1 MPIWLKNNTKLNLL
15 VISTCIWLPIW
26 LKNARL
32 SLLSTLL
39 TCIWLVIW
47 LERQARDFFLF
58 DLYNCRLLP
67 EQMRLVKIAE
77 QYLMT
82 VAGCT
87 YVENHED
94 AYELS
99 EAEGDTEFE
108 RCES

>member
-1 MPIWLKNNTKLNLL
+1 M
-15 VISTCIWLPIW
+15 ISTCTIVVFCP
-26 LKNARL
+26 
-32 SLLSTLL
+32 L
-39 TCIWLVIW
+39 T
-47 LERQARDFFLF
+47 
-58 DLYNCRLLP
+58 
-67 EQMRLVKIAE
+67 RLVKIAE